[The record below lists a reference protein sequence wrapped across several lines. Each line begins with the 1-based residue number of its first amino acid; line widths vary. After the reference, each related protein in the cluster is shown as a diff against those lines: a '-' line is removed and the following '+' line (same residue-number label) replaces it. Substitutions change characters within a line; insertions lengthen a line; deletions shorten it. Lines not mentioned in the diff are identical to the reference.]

1 MAIADTPHRGSAGRG
16 NVGRPYGTNPTV
28 HPPTRRLRRRNADVL
43 SDAFD
48 KAIASLQD
56 HGQRPIV
63 RETMAIRILDLAA
76 KGERD
81 PDRLYRAALGSL
93 GTRL

>member
-1 MAIADTPHRGSAGRG
+1 
-16 NVGRPYGTNPTV
+16 
-28 HPPTRRLRRRNADVL
+28 
-43 SDAFD
+43 
-48 KAIASLQD
+48 
-56 HGQRPIV
+56 
-63 RETMAIRILDLAA
+63 MAIRILDLAV

>member
-1 MAIADTPHRGSAGRG
+1 MGPILQFIRPHDVFDAE
-16 NVGRPYGTNPTV
+16 TLT
-28 HPPTRRLRRRNADVL
+28 VL
-43 SDAFD
+43 SDAP
-48 KAIASLQD
+48 IASLQD

-93 GTRL
+93 GTRQ

>member
-1 MAIADTPHRGSAGRG
+1 MMPR
-16 NVGRPYGTNPTV
+16 
-28 HPPTRRLRRRNADVL
+28 
-43 SDAFD
+43 DAFD
-48 KAIASLQD
+48 KAIAFVQTTVNHLSFAR
-56 HGQRPIV
+56 HGYPHFFWTSR
-63 RETMAIRILDLAA
+63 R

>member
-1 MAIADTPHRGSAGRG
+1 MGPILQFIRPHDVFGAE
-16 NVGRPYGTNPTV
+16 TLT
-28 HPPTRRLRRRNADVL
+28 VL

>member
-1 MAIADTPHRGSAGRG
+1 MGPILQFI
-16 NVGRPYGTNPTV
+16 RPD
-28 HPPTRRLRRRNADVL
+28 DVFDAETLTIL

-63 RETMAIRILDLAA
+63 RETMAVRILDLAA